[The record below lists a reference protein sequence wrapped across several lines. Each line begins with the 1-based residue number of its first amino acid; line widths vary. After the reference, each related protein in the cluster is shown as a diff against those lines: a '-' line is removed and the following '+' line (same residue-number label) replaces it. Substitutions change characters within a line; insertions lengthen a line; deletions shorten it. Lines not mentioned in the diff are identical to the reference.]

1 MWRLLCFL
9 NFIWVFMKKYGA
21 RFSIAAIIAA
31 APCLVMGGFPLLG
44 YAPWGRNSLEVIVF
58 FLVIYSAI
66 HVLVALLVML
76 VTRKW
81 LEYFPA
87 IMLGVLLGG
96 LAGLQAGTAMRMKAY
111 ELAGD
116 RAAVLVSAIERYVE
130 TTGAPPERLEQLVPA
145 LVETIPAGLPPLELV
160 TGEAALKGFYGN
172 QWALLFKAGSGLN
185 WDRLVYLPRQNYEQV
200 ESKTLLGRWVYIHE

>member
-1 MWRLLCFL
+1 MRKRILQSGF
-9 NFIWVFMKKYGA
+9 FK
-21 RFSIAAIIAA
+21 AAPLAA
-31 APCLVMGGFPLLG
+31 APCLIMGALPLLG
-44 YAPWGRNSLEVIVF
+44 YAPWGRTSLEVVVF
-58 FLVIYSAI
+58 FVVVYSAI

-76 VTRKW
+76 VSRKW
-81 LEYFPA
+81 RYFPA

-111 ELAGD
+111 ELAGE
-116 RAAVLVSAIERYVE
+116 RAAVLISAIEHYIE
-130 TTGAPPERLEQLVPA
+130 TTGAPPERLEQLMPDF
-145 LVETIPAGLPPLELV
+145 VEAIPARLPPLEMV

-200 ESKTLLGRWVYIHE
+200 ESKTLLGRWAYLHE

>member
-1 MWRLLCFL
+1 MRKKILQSGFFKAALLT
-9 NFIWVFMKKYGA
+9 
-21 RFSIAAIIAA
+21 A
-31 APCLVMGGFPLLG
+31 APSLIMGALPLLG
-44 YAPWGRNSLEVIVF
+44 YAPWGRTSLEVVVF
-58 FLVIYSAI
+58 FVVVYSAI

-76 VTRKW
+76 VSRKW
-81 LEYFPA
+81 REYFPV

-116 RAAVLVSAIERYVE
+116 RAAVLVSAIEHYIE
-130 TTGAPPERLEQLVPA
+130 TTGAPPERLEQLVPDF
-145 LVETIPAGLPPLELV
+145 VEAIPARLPPLEMV

-185 WDRLVYLPRQNYEQV
+185 WDQLVYLPKQNYDQV
-200 ESKTLLGRWVYIHE
+200 ESKTLLGRWAYFHE

>member
-1 MWRLLCFL
+1 M
-9 NFIWVFMKKYGA
+9 GA
-21 RFSIAAIIAA
+21 
-31 APCLVMGGFPLLG
+31 LPLLG
-44 YAPWGRNSLEVIVF
+44 YAPWGRTSLEIVVF

-76 VTRKW
+76 VSRKW
-81 LEYFPA
+81 RYFPA

-116 RAAVLVSAIERYVE
+116 RAAVLVSAIEHYIE
-130 TTGAPPERLEQLVPA
+130 TTGEAPGRLEQLVPA
-145 LVETIPAGLPPLELV
+145 FVEGIPAGLPPLEIV

-172 QWALLFKAGSGLN
+172 QWALLFNAGSGLN
-185 WDRLVYLPRQNYEQV
+185 WDRLVYLPRQNYEQI
-200 ESKTLLGRWVYIHE
+200 ESKTLLGRWAYIHE

>member
-1 MWRLLCFL
+1 LR
-9 NFIWVFMKKYGA
+9 KKILQSG
-21 RFSIAAIIAA
+21 FFKAAPLAA
-31 APCLVMGGFPLLG
+31 APSLIMGALPLLG
-44 YAPWGRNSLEVIVF
+44 YAPWGRTSLEVVVF
-58 FLVIYSAI
+58 CVVVYSAI

-116 RAAVLVSAIERYVE
+116 RAAVLVSAIERYIE
-130 TTGAPPERLEQLVPA
+130 ITGAPPERLEQLVPA
-145 LVETIPAGLPPLELV
+145 LVETIPAGLPPLEMV
-160 TGEAALKGFYGN
+160 TDEAALKGFYGN

-200 ESKTLLGRWVYIHE
+200 GSKTLLGRWAYIHE

>member
-1 MWRLLCFL
+1 MR
-9 NFIWVFMKKYGA
+9 KKILQSG
-21 RFSIAAIIAA
+21 FFKAASLAA
-31 APCLVMGGFPLLG
+31 APSLIMGTLPLLG
-44 YAPWGRNSLEVIVF
+44 YAPWGRTSLEVVVF
-58 FLVIYSAI
+58 FVVVYSAI

-76 VTRKW
+76 VSRKW
-81 LEYFPA
+81 REYFPV

-96 LAGLQAGTAMRMKAY
+96 LAGLQAGTVMRMKAY

-116 RAAVLVSAIERYVE
+116 RAAVLVSAIEHYIE

-145 LVETIPAGLPPLELV
+145 FVETIPAGLPPLEMV
-160 TGEAALKGFYGN
+160 TGDAALKGFYGN

-200 ESKTLLGRWVYIHE
+200 ESKTLRGRWAYIHE

>member
-1 MWRLLCFL
+1 
-9 NFIWVFMKKYGA
+9 MKKYGA

-116 RAAVLVSAIERYVE
+116 RAAVLVSAIERYIE

-200 ESKTLLGRWVYIHE
+200 ESKTLLGRWAYIHE

>member
-1 MWRLLCFL
+1 MR
-9 NFIWVFMKKYGA
+9 KKILQSG
-21 RFSIAAIIAA
+21 FFKAASLAA
-31 APCLVMGGFPLLG
+31 APSLIMGTLPLLG
-44 YAPWGRNSLEVIVF
+44 YAPWGRTSLEVVVF
-58 FLVIYSAI
+58 FVVVYSAI

-76 VTRKW
+76 VSRKW
-81 LEYFPA
+81 REYFPA

-96 LAGLQAGTAMRMKAY
+96 LAGLQAGTVMRMKAY

-116 RAAVLVSAIERYVE
+116 RAAVLVSAIEHYIE

-145 LVETIPAGLPPLELV
+145 FVETIPAGLPPLEMV
-160 TGEAALKGFYGN
+160 TGDAALKGFYGN

-200 ESKTLLGRWVYIHE
+200 ESKTLRGRWAYIHE

>member
-1 MWRLLCFL
+1 MR
-9 NFIWVFMKKYGA
+9 KKILQSG
-21 RFSIAAIIAA
+21 FFKAASLAA
-31 APCLVMGGFPLLG
+31 APSLIMGTLPLLG
-44 YAPWGRNSLEVIVF
+44 YAPWGRTSLEVVVF
-58 FLVIYSAI
+58 FVVVYSAI

-76 VTRKW
+76 VSRKW
-81 LEYFPA
+81 REYFPA

-111 ELAGD
+111 ELAGE
-116 RAAVLVSAIERYVE
+116 RAAVLVSAIEHYIE

-145 LVETIPAGLPPLELV
+145 FVEAIPAGLPPLEMV
-160 TGEAALKGFYGN
+160 TGETAVKGFYGN

-200 ESKTLLGRWVYIHE
+200 ESKTLLGRWVYLYE

>member
-1 MWRLLCFL
+1 
-9 NFIWVFMKKYGA
+9 MKKYGA

>member
-1 MWRLLCFL
+1 MD
-9 NFIWVFMKKYGA
+9 FIWVFMKKYGA
-21 RFSIAAIIAA
+21 RFSIAAMIAA

-81 LEYFPA
+81 WEYFPA

-96 LAGLQAGTAMRMKAY
+96 LAGLQAGTAMRMEGY
-111 ELAGD
+111 ERAGE
-116 RAAVLVSAIERYVE
+116 RAAVLVTAIEHYIE
-130 TTGAPPERLEQLVPA
+130 ATGEPPERLEQLVPDF
-145 LVETIPAGLPPLELV
+145 VEAIPGRLPPLEIV
-160 TGEAALKGFYGN
+160 TGEAAINGFYGN
-172 QWALLFKAGSGLN
+172 QWVLLFKAGSGLN
-185 WDRLVYLPRQNYEQV
+185 WDQLVYLPKQNYDQV
-200 ESKTLLGRWVYIHE
+200 GSKDLLGRWAYLHE

>member
-1 MWRLLCFL
+1 MRKKILQSGFFKAALLT
-9 NFIWVFMKKYGA
+9 
-21 RFSIAAIIAA
+21 A
-31 APCLVMGGFPLLG
+31 APSLIMGALPLLG
-44 YAPWGRNSLEVIVF
+44 YAPWGRTSLEVVVF
-58 FLVIYSAI
+58 FVVVYSAI

-76 VTRKW
+76 VSRKW
-81 LEYFPA
+81 REYFPV

-116 RAAVLVSAIERYVE
+116 RAAVLVSAIEHYIE
-130 TTGAPPERLEQLVPA
+130 TTGAPPERLEQLVPDF
-145 LVETIPAGLPPLELV
+145 VEAIPGRLPPLEIV

-185 WDRLVYLPRQNYEQV
+185 WDQLVYLPKQNYDQV
-200 ESKTLLGRWVYIHE
+200 ESKTLLGRWAYLHE